1 MNKSTLFQQVCSA
14 VFSGISPRC
23 FPSFLAVWGG
33 QTERETPLAD
43 FKLHA
48 ARVRVCVGLAALV
61 RVSYGVGGQPVLEVD
76 VVGADMGKAI
86 RYVQIKRNLKIL
98 HKIS

>member
-1 MNKSTLFQQVCSA
+1 MNRVCQVA
-14 VFSGISPRC
+14 GM
-23 FPSFLAVWGG
+23 FLCRFACRPAAFLVVWGG

-48 ARVRVCVGLAALV
+48 ARVRVCVDLAALV
-61 RVSYGVGGQPVLEVD
+61 GVSYGVGGQPVLEVG

>member
-1 MNKSTLFQQVCSA
+1 MFLCRFACRLA
-14 VFSGISPRC
+14 A
-23 FPSFLAVWGG
+23 FLAVWGG
-33 QTERETPLAD
+33 QAEREAPLAD

-48 ARVRVCVGLAALV
+48 ARFRVCVDLAALV
-61 RVSYGVGGQPVLEVD
+61 GVSYGVGGQPVLEVG

>member
-1 MNKSTLFQQVCSA
+1 MYKRQ
-14 VFSGISPRC
+14 
-23 FPSFLAVWGG
+23 VWGG
-33 QTERETPLAD
+33 QPKGEPPLAD
-43 FKLHA
+43 FKFHA
-48 ARVRVCVGLAALV
+48 ARVRVCVGLAALTG
-61 RVSYGVGGQPVLEVD
+61 VSCGIGGQPVLEVG